1 MSNRLKA
8 IVYPLI
14 TAVVLLALWT
24 ISVRVFQ
31 IPDYL
36 IPPPSAVLGTLKSGY
51 IDGQYW
57 PHFFFTLTNTVVG
70 YAVGCGLALILGAVV
85 AESRT
90 FERFFFPYIVA
101 LQATPKVAIAPLILV
116 WFGYGMA
123 SKVVL
128 IALMTFF
135 PVFINTITGLRQTNP
150 ALLDLM
156 RVCSASRL
164 HVFLNVKLPSAAG
177 HLFAGLQI
185 SVVLA
190 LIGAVVS
197 EFVSSS
203 RGLGYL
209 IQSATVNLD
218 VATMFACIFSLVAIG
233 VTSTRLIGLLHQ
245 KLVFWE
251 GPRSSLTHPQE

>member
-251 GPRSSLTHPQE
+251 GPRSSLAHPQE